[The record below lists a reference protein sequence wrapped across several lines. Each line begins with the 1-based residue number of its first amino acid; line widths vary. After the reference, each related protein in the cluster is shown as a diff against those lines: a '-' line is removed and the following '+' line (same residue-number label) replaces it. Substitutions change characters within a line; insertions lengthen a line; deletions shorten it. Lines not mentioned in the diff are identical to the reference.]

1 MSHNPIEVNYSDSK
15 LRILVEEYITQQRST
30 FTLDGLCSYV
40 LYWAMEDGHT
50 TNAGLYDSD
59 QLAQT
64 NCDRIIGVLDKIVR
78 EGRIAS
84 AGGNTYTKL

>member
-40 LYWAMEDGHT
+40 QYWAMEDVHT
-50 TNAGLYDSD
+50 TNVGLYESD
-59 QLAQT
+59 
-64 NCDRIIGVLDKIVR
+64 
-78 EGRIAS
+78 
-84 AGGNTYTKL
+84 